1 MMVNFYEAFGNNA
14 DEDNEI
20 PQEIL
25 EELNKELPQN
35 LIYLQDENGRY
46 NIIPR
51 PDREVKP
58 MKMTTKFDLDPEK
71 DALLIDKLRAVSQE
85 KWGEYLYRTQKSI
98 AVKDIKIGNDEQLIP
113 LEQTMGNPLSDEDI
127 IVKECRMYPEGFPD
141 PTPMIFESEEGDKVC
156 INFQQEAYDSLTEI
170 KIRNIDFP
178 ALKIE
183 LFIYSP
189 LTEVNEE
196 TAKTNEDN
204 RISITYSITPTK
216 APSTTVAII
225 ALRIFQGLFTG
236 KTKVNGQMM
245 ISTSTQAK
253 FDPQRVEDALQ
264 FWSTAAILEKK
275 LGVNFN
281 PAADFPME
289 DVKFFSELDTCL
301 NQKKKIVWKHPFD
314 HFHVNGYHPQ
324 IEERTMDSLIG
335 KDKLS
340 FQFIEGPIPC
350 TLLGTEF
357 EIYSLSEMEELV
369 ITNIEWD
376 DEEKQSGDIY
386 VTDAPGKTWTL
397 SRLYVTKEDADR
409 LKEQQETGRSVIGME
424 DRSI

>member
-14 DEDNEI
+14 DADNEI

-35 LIYLQDENGRY
+35 LVYIKDKNGKY
-46 NIIPR
+46 YIVPR
-51 PDREVKP
+51 PDREVKT

-71 DALLIDKLRAVSQE
+71 DELLINKLRTISRE
-85 KWGEYLYRTQKSI
+85 KWGEYLYRTQRSI

-113 LEQTMGNPLSDEDI
+113 LEQTMANPLSDVDI
-127 IVKECRMYPEGFPD
+127 IVKECRMYPEEFPD
-141 PTPMIFESEEGDKVC
+141 PTPMIFESEEGDKIC

-170 KIRNIDFP
+170 KIHNVDFP

-189 LTEVNEE
+189 LTDVNEE

-216 APSTTVAII
+216 ASSSTVALI
-225 ALRIFQGLFTG
+225 ALRIFKGLFTG
-236 KTKVNGQMM
+236 KTKVNGQVM

-253 FDPQRVEDALQ
+253 FDPQRVDDALQ
-264 FWSTAAILEKK
+264 FWSTAVILEKK
-275 LGVNFN
+275 LGVSFN
-281 PAADFPME
+281 PSADFPME
-289 DVKFFSELDTCL
+289 DVKFFSELDACL
-301 NQKKKIVWKHPFD
+301 NEKKKIVWKHPFD
-314 HFHVNGYHPQ
+314 HFHVNRYHPQ
-324 IEERTMDSLIG
+324 TEEETMDSLIG
-335 KDKLS
+335 KEKMS
-340 FQFIEGPIPC
+340 FTFIEGPIPC

-357 EIYSLSEMEELV
+357 DIYSFSEMEELV

-376 DEEKQSGDIY
+376 DEEKQSGEVY

-397 SRLYVTKEDADR
+397 SRLYMIKEDADR
-409 LKEQQETGRSVIGME
+409 LKEQQETGMSVTGAGE
-424 DRSI
+424 